1 MCSIEREIIL
11 VNAQAHWLTL
21 GTAGYS
27 GVSRLTRSIFIPYK
41 KWNRNISNCIIYMDI
56 FLRQICKYFHMHR
69 TKPPSYTVFTLIFP
83 LCLTI
88 ALLLTNYKS
97 FFFPLPF
104 SYWHMSH
111 IFKDKDNSYSYLMI
125 LKEIAKLTDE
135 IMFKFIENIYT
146 TKTTGHRKCI
156 IMWFL
161 SLIAKVLSLFF
172 GC

>member
-1 MCSIEREIIL
+1 MKSKHIKL
-11 VNAQAHWLTL
+11 HNLH
-21 GTAGYS
+21 GH
-27 GVSRLTRSIFIPYK
+27 IFET
-41 KWNRNISNCIIYMDI
+41 N
-56 FLRQICKYFHMHR
+56 CKYFHMHR
-69 TKPPSYTVFTLIFP
+69 TKTPSYTVFTLIFP

-135 IMFKFIENIYT
+135 IMFKFLENIYT